1 MLKANKSGPDAVT
14 TTATTASTTAR
25 PQDQRLK
32 KDGTP
37 DLRGGKIGNRGNR
50 HATGRKKIEGQET
63 RKNLLLYTSDSEFEV
78 MQDFCHLL
86 KQDIELA
93 QKVLDGLGTP
103 PAATKK
109 PPARPRQKHGIR
121 LLESEKV
128 LAKQMLLLV
137 RDRITACK
145 LALKA
150 VKQD

>member
-1 MLKANKSGPDAVT
+1 MLKATNNGVD
-14 TTATTASTTAR
+14 ATTTTAR
-25 PQDQRLK
+25 PQGQRLK

-37 DLRGGKIGNRGNR
+37 DHRGGKIGNKGNR

-63 RKNLLLYTSDSEFEV
+63 RKNLLLYTSDTEWQV

-121 LLESEKV
+121 LLESEKI